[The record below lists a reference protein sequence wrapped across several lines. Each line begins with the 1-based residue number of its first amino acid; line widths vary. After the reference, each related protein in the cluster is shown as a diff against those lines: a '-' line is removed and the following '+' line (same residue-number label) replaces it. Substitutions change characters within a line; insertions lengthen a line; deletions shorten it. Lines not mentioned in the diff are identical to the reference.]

1 MNVIKNDEKANFKL
15 VIILLTILII
25 GTLGFCF
32 LIYIDKVIPVK
43 LNVDNYTILDEEN
56 NLCKIDS
63 ITESGNN
70 YKIDGSI
77 LNDDIKIYELYISV
91 ENPKGKVKFYRTN
104 IDVKNNTFLAI
115 IKKNK
120 VKQNSKINI
129 VYMCDDDEF
138 LIKTNNV
145 LGVENE

>member
-1 MNVIKNDEKANFKL
+1 MNVIENNEKANFKL
-15 VIILLTILII
+15 VIILLIIVII

-32 LIYIDKVIPVK
+32 LIYIDKIIPVK
-43 LNVDNYTILDEEN
+43 LNVDNYTIIDEDSE
-56 NLCKIDS
+56 LCKIDS

-77 LNDDIKIYELYISV
+77 LKDDIKIYELYISV

-104 IDVKNNTFLAI
+104 IDVKNKTFLAI

-120 VKQNSKINI
+120 VKQNSKISI